1 MSGGEPLPSIARN
14 TAVNRAASSV
24 PGTTRTTAPASLI
37 STAGAADTARGADA
51 DGTTS
56 LTNGT
61 KPGGADPIVCAG
73 SVFTS

>member
-1 MSGGEPLPSIARN
+1 MSGGSPLPSIARN
-14 TAVNRAASSV
+14 TAVNRAALSI
-24 PGTTRTTAPASLI
+24 PRTTAPASLI
-37 STAGAADTARGADA
+37 STAGAADTARGAGA